1 VTTTLDVELAEAGDL
16 AGAPLD
22 LLLTDAVKGNWQR
35 FAPDTTVLRTA
46 GRLAN
51 RPRKLLGRVGG
62 PPGNK
67 KANYRTAD
75 HNPAD
80 ASAWLAAAEQH
91 EGSWWPDFSSWLHA
105 RTGELVT
112 APTQLGDHDHP
123 VLSEAPGTYVY
134 IR

>member
-1 VTTTLDVELAEAGDL
+1 
-16 AGAPLD
+16 
-22 LLLTDAVKGNWQR
+22 
-35 FAPDTTVLRTA
+35 VLSTSGHIA
-46 GRLAN
+46 SIVN
-51 RPRKLLGRVGG
+51 

-80 ASAWLAAAEQH
+80 ATAWLAAAEQH
-91 EGSWWPDFSSWLHA
+91 EGSWWPDFSGWLHA

-123 VLSEAPGTYVY
+123 VLHEAPGTYVHV
-134 IR
+134 R